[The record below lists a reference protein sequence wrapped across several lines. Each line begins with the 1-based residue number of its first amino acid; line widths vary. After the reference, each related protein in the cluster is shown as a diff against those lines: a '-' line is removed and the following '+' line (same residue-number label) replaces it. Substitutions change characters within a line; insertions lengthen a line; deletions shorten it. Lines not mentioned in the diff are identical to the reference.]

1 MIIKRR
7 RKKRRAVGMFS
18 REALKMM
25 RSLGLHCILLNGTY
39 VIPSQTDFKLNR
51 SSWSPCSS
59 SCGSASQSR
68 WSRCADSA
76 EMMDCIQVEIQ
87 HWWWNMFYLLD
98 IMWNCHFTYYVVIH
112 CTGSIISTLLCENS
126 KLCQLIQ
133 RQNSDDN
140 DDSVGDAGILC
151 LLLKPLNFH
160 HLFNV
165 FQSQAGLE
173 KKVIRTCR
181 LDPCPTIM

>member
-1 MIIKRR
+1 MGCFFGASTDDADDEMMKLQLTMEMIIKRR

-25 RSLGLHCILLNGTY
+25 RSLGLHCILLSGTY
-39 VIPSQTDFKLNR
+39 IYIYTITNRTGIMVIIIVKKSQTDFQFNR

-87 HWWWNMFYLLD
+87 HW
-98 IMWNCHFTYYVVIH
+98 
-112 CTGSIISTLLCENS
+112 
-126 KLCQLIQ
+126 
-133 RQNSDDN
+133 
-140 DDSVGDAGILC
+140 
-151 LLLKPLNFH
+151 
-160 HLFNV
+160 
-165 FQSQAGLE
+165 
-173 KKVIRTCR
+173 
-181 LDPCPTIM
+181 